1 MSVDQLGY
9 LNLGAPTRN
18 PFNYEKFEQIARDNA
33 TAWLTLAEIRQQLN
47 LFDDT
52 SQDTYL
58 SSLELA
64 TRQAIED
71 YLGMSIFATSYRV
84 YYNATS
90 LYGTPLSLDLP
101 EVSQN
106 NSTPA
111 SGVTITNVK
120 YFNDA
125 TPPVLT
131 TVSSS
136 TYYYDNSGNK
146 VVLQTLPSDLNS
158 NMTSPVSCEYVS
170 PVNPI
175 ALYPVVK
182 QAGLLLL
189 THLYNH
195 RSDTTDGNSKPIPF
209 GVATL
214 LRPYKPLVMYMVARY
229 ENIAVKTLSF
239 SKSDFGEQ
247 STTQTLWFQTRAT
260 IADVSNNVRISD
272 KYRVYSDIV
281 QMTVN
286 YTPNIKLIVDNQ
298 NAYSITWRGYDWRI
312 DNVRET
318 NDRQFAQMTCV
329 RNDPVVAV

>member
-1 MSVDQLGY
+1 MPVDQLGY

-18 PFNYEKFEQIARDNA
+18 PFNYEKFEQIARDNT

-84 YYNATS
+84 YYNSAS

-120 YFNDA
+120 YFNDD

-170 PVNPI
+170 PANPI
-175 ALYPVVK
+175 AAYPVVK
-182 QAGLLLL
+182 QAGLLLF
-189 THLYNH
+189 THLYNN
-195 RSDTTDGNSKPIPF
+195 RSNSVDKPIRDIPF
-209 GVATL
+209 GVSTL
-214 LRPYKPLVMYMVARY
+214 LRPYKPLVM
-229 ENIAVKTLSF
+229 
-239 SKSDFGEQ
+239 
-247 STTQTLWFQTRAT
+247 
-260 IADVSNNVRISD
+260 
-272 KYRVYSDIV
+272 
-281 QMTVN
+281 
-286 YTPNIKLIVDNQ
+286 
-298 NAYSITWRGYDWRI
+298 
-312 DNVRET
+312 
-318 NDRQFAQMTCV
+318 
-329 RNDPVVAV
+329 

>member
-1 MSVDQLGY
+1 MPVDQLGY
-9 LNLGAPTRN
+9 LNIGAPTRN
-18 PFNYEKFEQIARDNA
+18 PFNYEKIEQIARDNT

-58 SSLELA
+58 AGLEIA

-84 YYNATS
+84 YYNSAS

-120 YFNDA
+120 YWNDA

-131 TVSSS
+131 TVDPT

-158 NMTSPVSCEYVS
+158 NMTSPVVCEYVS
-170 PVNPI
+170 PVNPVAAYEVIKI
-175 ALYPVVK
+175 AGK
-182 QAGLLLL
+182 LLL
-189 THLYNH
+189 THLYNN
-195 RSDTTDGNSKPIPF
+195 RSDTTEKIQHSIPF
-209 GVATL
+209 GVSTL
-214 LRPYKPLVMYMVARY
+214 LRPYKPLVM
-229 ENIAVKTLSF
+229 
-239 SKSDFGEQ
+239 
-247 STTQTLWFQTRAT
+247 
-260 IADVSNNVRISD
+260 
-272 KYRVYSDIV
+272 
-281 QMTVN
+281 
-286 YTPNIKLIVDNQ
+286 
-298 NAYSITWRGYDWRI
+298 
-312 DNVRET
+312 
-318 NDRQFAQMTCV
+318 
-329 RNDPVVAV
+329 

>member
-9 LNLGAPTRN
+9 LNIGAPTRN
-18 PFNYEKFEQIARDNA
+18 PFNYAKFEQIARDNT

-84 YYNATS
+84 YYNSAS

-111 SGVTITNVK
+111 SSVTITNVK
-120 YFNDA
+120 YFNDE

-131 TVSSS
+131 TVSAS

-182 QAGLLLL
+182 QAGLLLF
-189 THLYNH
+189 THLYNN
-195 RSDTTDGNSKPIPF
+195 RSTVGDTVGVKAEIPF
-209 GVATL
+209 GVSTL
-214 LRPYKPLVMYMVARY
+214 LRPYKPLVM
-229 ENIAVKTLSF
+229 
-239 SKSDFGEQ
+239 
-247 STTQTLWFQTRAT
+247 
-260 IADVSNNVRISD
+260 
-272 KYRVYSDIV
+272 
-281 QMTVN
+281 
-286 YTPNIKLIVDNQ
+286 
-298 NAYSITWRGYDWRI
+298 
-312 DNVRET
+312 
-318 NDRQFAQMTCV
+318 
-329 RNDPVVAV
+329 